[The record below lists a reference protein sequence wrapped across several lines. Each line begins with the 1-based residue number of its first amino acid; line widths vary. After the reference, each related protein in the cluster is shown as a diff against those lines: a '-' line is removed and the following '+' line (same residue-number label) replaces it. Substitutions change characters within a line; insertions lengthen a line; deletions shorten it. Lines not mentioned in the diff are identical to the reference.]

1 MKKELIEK
9 EVIEIIQEFCCVDD
23 EILLDTNLAD
33 DLGLDSLDI
42 VGITMELEERLDISL
57 EDEEVANVET
67 VSDIVELVVAKKV
80 D

>member
-9 EVIEIIQEFCCVDD
+9 EVIEIIEEFCCFGD
-23 EILLDTNLAD
+23 EILLETELDY
-33 DLGLDSLDI
+33 DLGLDSLDM
-42 VGITMELEERLDISL
+42 VEITMELEERFNISI
-57 EDEEVANVET
+57 EDEEIANVKT

>member
-9 EVIEIIQEFCCVDD
+9 EVIEIIEEFCCLGD
-23 EILLDTNLAD
+23 EILLETELDY
-33 DLGLDSLDI
+33 DLGLDSLDM
-42 VGITMELEERLDISL
+42 VEITMESEERFNISI
-57 EDEEVANVET
+57 EDEEIANVKT

>member
-33 DLGLDSLDI
+33 DLGLDSLDM
-42 VGITMELEERLDISL
+42 VEITMELEERLDISL
-57 EDEEVANVET
+57 EDEEVADIEI
-67 VSDIVELVVAKKV
+67 VSDLIELIATKKA

>member
-9 EVIEIIQEFCCVDD
+9 EVIEIIEEFCCLGD
-23 EILLDTNLAD
+23 EILLETELDY
-33 DLGLDSLDI
+33 DLGLDSLDM
-42 VGITMELEERLDISL
+42 VEITMELEERFNISI
-57 EDEEVANVET
+57 EDEEIANVKT

>member
-33 DLGLDSLDI
+33 DLGLDSLDM
-42 VGITMELEERLDISL
+42 VEITMELEERLDISL
-57 EDEEVANVET
+57 EDEEVANVKT
-67 VSDIVELVVAKKV
+67 VSDLVELILDKKA